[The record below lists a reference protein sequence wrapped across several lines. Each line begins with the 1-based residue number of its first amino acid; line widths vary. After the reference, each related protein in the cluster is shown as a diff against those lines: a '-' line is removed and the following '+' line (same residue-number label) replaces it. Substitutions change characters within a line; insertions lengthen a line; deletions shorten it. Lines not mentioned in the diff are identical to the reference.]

1 MQELPQIYVR
11 YQKYMLYFL
20 SLAFIGWGFTPYKT
34 IFLGWILGT
43 AFSYFNLWNL
53 VRKVERFGQRVVQGK
68 KVRSIGMFT
77 RLSSAVLAIVITQ
90 RYPEY
95 FHLVSV
101 IVGLMT
107 SYLVIMIDYCF
118 QKVHK

>member
-1 MQELPQIYVR
+1 MQDLPQIYGR
-11 YQKYMLYFL
+11 YQKYMYYFL
-20 SLAFIGWGFTPYKT
+20 SLAVIGWGFTPYKA

-43 AFSYFNLWNL
+43 VFSFFNLWIL
-53 VRKVERFGQRVVQGK
+53 ARKVERFGRFIVQGK

-77 RLSSAVLAIVITQ
+77 RLASAVLAIVIAQ

-95 FHLVSV
+95 FQLISV

-107 SYLVIMIDYCF
+107 SYIVIMIDYLV
-118 QKVHK
+118 QKVRK